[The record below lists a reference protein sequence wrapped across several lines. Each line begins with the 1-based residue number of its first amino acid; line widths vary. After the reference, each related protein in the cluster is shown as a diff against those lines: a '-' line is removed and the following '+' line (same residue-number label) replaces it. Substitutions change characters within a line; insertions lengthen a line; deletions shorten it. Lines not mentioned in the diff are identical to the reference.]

1 MQAVDV
7 NSLEWVRPRSVAVEP
22 IGLWAMRQVSFV
34 ELLIESGI
42 SEPLRAA
49 ILGALLDAWRH
60 QVQNWRHTA
69 G

>member
-34 ELLIESGI
+34 ELLIE
-42 SEPLRAA
+42 
-49 ILGALLDAWRH
+49 
-60 QVQNWRHTA
+60 
-69 G
+69 